1 MRNLY
6 VATAFISDIL
16 PRMKRVQRVLA
27 EVPRWS
33 VLALLI
39 ASASPSQAADS
50 LTWRTDRDAVD
61 ADISSWSLFR
71 TLEQVAE
78 ATGWQIYLEP
88 GLQRKVSTKFKDR
101 TRDKA
106 LDMLLG
112 NLGRVLLPGTNG
124 GPQRFLVFR
133 TSERD
138 ATRLV
143 RATRK
148 GAKPIPNELL
158 VRMKKGKKVDDLAK
172 KLGAKVVG
180 ESEGLNSARL
190 QFQDEEATSAAREA
204 LLNDEDV
211 NSVDPNFPVTAQPTL
226 ENSGGPTMPDLKL
239 QPIKEG
245 EGIVIGLIDTAI
257 QKQGNNF
264 DNFLLPSISVAGGA
278 TPSAEQPTHGTS
290 MYETIL
296 RGIGTFGEDGASRV
310 RILPIDVYGDKGTT
324 TTYEVANGIYQ
335 ALQNGAQIINLS
347 LGSEGDTPY
356 LHDIIQKGTEAGR
369 VFVGSAGNTPVTTP
383 TYPAAYPE
391 VIGVTAGDTRDRIA
405 SYANRGDFVD
415 AMAPG
420 NSVVPFNGQN
430 WRISGTSPAAAYFS
444 GAVAVTIDKTGQN
457 AAQSALAVQRSL
469 PVPQVQ
475 RGP

>member
-1 MRNLY
+1 
-6 VATAFISDIL
+6 
-16 PRMKRVQRVLA
+16 MKRVQRVLA
-27 EVPRWS
+27 DASRWGF
-33 VLALLI
+33 LAVFF
-39 ASASPSQAADS
+39 ATAAPGQSAES
-50 LTWRTDRDAVD
+50 LTWRKDRDAVD
-61 ADISSWSLFR
+61 ADINSWSLVR

-101 TRDKA
+101 PRDKA

-124 GPQRFLVFR
+124 GPHRLLVFR
-133 TSERD
+133 TSDRD
-138 ATRLV
+138 ATRLI

-158 VRMKKGKKVDDLAK
+158 VRMKKGKSADALAK
-172 KLGAKVVG
+172 KLGAKIIG

-190 QFQDEEATSAAREA
+190 QFEDEEATASAREA
-204 LLNDEDV
+204 LLSDEDV
-211 NSVDPNFPVTAQPTL
+211 NSVDPNFPVTAQPSL
-226 ENSGGPTMPDLKL
+226 EGSGGPAMPDLKL
-239 QPIKEG
+239 KPIKEG
-245 EGIVIGLIDTAI
+245 EGIVIGLIDTAV

-264 DNFLLPSISVAGGA
+264 DSFLLPGISVAGA
-278 TPSAEQPTHGTS
+278 SAPTADQPTHGTS
-290 MYETIL
+290 MYETML
-296 RGIGTFGEDGASRV
+296 RGIGMFGEDAASKV

-356 LHDIIQKGTEAGR
+356 LHEIIQKGTEAGR

-391 VIGVTAGDTRDRIA
+391 VIGVTAGDSRDRIA

-420 NSVVPFNGQN
+420 TSVVPFNGQN

-444 GAVAVTIDKTGQN
+444 GAVAVNIDRTGQSPAQ
-457 AAQSALAVQRSL
+457 AAVAVQRSL

-475 RGP
+475 RGQ

>member
-1 MRNLY
+1 MKW
-6 VATAFISDIL
+6 VQWVQWVL
-16 PRMKRVQRVLA
+16 PKASRG
-27 EVPRWS
+27 
-33 VLALLI
+33 ALLVLGT
-39 ASASPSQAADS
+39 AVALQVGAADS
-50 LTWRTDRDAVD
+50 LNWHKDRDAVD
-61 ADISSWSLFR
+61 ADISSWSLLR

-78 ATGWQIYLEP
+78 ATGWQIYLQP

-101 TRDKA
+101 PRDKA
-106 LDMLLG
+106 LDLLLG

-124 GPQRFLVFR
+124 GPHRLLVFR

-138 ATRLV
+138 ATRLI
-143 RATRK
+143 RATQR

-158 VRMKKGKKVDDLAK
+158 VRMKKGKKVDELAK

-190 QFQDEEATSAAREA
+190 RFEDEDATSAAREA

-211 NSVDPNFPVTAQPTL
+211 GSVDPNFPITAQPSL
-226 ENSGGPTMPDLKL
+226 EGSGGPAMPDLKL
-239 QPIKEG
+239 KPIKEG

-257 QKQGNNF
+257 QKQGNNY
-264 DNFLLPSISVAGGA
+264 DNFLLPSISVAGA
-278 TPSAEQPTHGTS
+278 TTPSAELPTHGTS

-296 RGIGTFGEDGASRV
+296 RGIAMFGEDGASKV

-335 ALQNGAQIINLS
+335 ALQNGAQVINLS

-391 VIGVTAGDTRDRIA
+391 VIGVTAGDSRDRIA

-420 NSVVPFNGQN
+420 NSIVPFNGQN

-444 GAVAVTIDKTGQN
+444 GAVAVTIDRTGQS